1 MFDIGFWEMAFIGVV
16 ALIVIGPERLPGVA
30 RTAGHW
36 VGKGRRILNE
46 AKTDIKKEIREHD
59 LQDLR
64 NLKQELGSVTS
75 DIKRVT
81 DNPDVLGVKKA
92 GDQIRKS
99 VDDVAADLK
108 EAGAEIKAAGKATGK
123 KTAKKVA
130 TKKTAAKK
138 VTAKKATAKKATAKK
153 ATAKKTTVKKTT
165 AKKTT
170 ARETTAKKAT
180 AKKAVSKKP
189 ATRKVAARKT
199 ASRKA
204 TAKKATVRK
213 KPAGSGKTTAEED
226 TTAGAANTESVQPS
240 TSG

>member
-30 RTAGHW
+30 RTVGHW
-36 VGKGRRILNE
+36 VGKGRRMLNE
-46 AKTDIKKEIREHD
+46 VKTDIKKEIKEQD
-59 LQDLR
+59 LQDLK
-64 NLKQELGSVTS
+64 NLKQEFGSVTS
-75 DIKRVT
+75 DFKSMT

-92 GDQIRKS
+92 GDEIRKS
-99 VDDVAADLK
+99 VDDVKADLK

-123 KTAKKVA
+123 KSVKKAA
-130 TKKTAAKK
+130 TKKTA
-138 VTAKKATAKKATAKK
+138 TKKATVKKAATKK

-170 ARETTAKKAT
+170 ARETTVKKAT

-226 TTAGAANTESVQPS
+226 TTAGTANTESVQPS

>member
-30 RTAGHW
+30 RTVGHW
-36 VGKGRRILNE
+36 VGKGRRMLNE
-46 AKTDIKKEIREHD
+46 VKTDIKKEIREQD
-59 LQDLR
+59 LQDLK
-64 NLKQELGSVTS
+64 NLKQEFGSVTS
-75 DIKRVT
+75 DIKSMT

-92 GDQIRKS
+92 GDEIRKS
-99 VDDVAADLK
+99 VDDVKADLK

-123 KTAKKVA
+123 KSAKKAA

-138 VTAKKATAKKATAKK
+138 AATKKAA
-153 ATAKKTTVKKTT
+153 AKKTTVKKTT

-170 ARETTAKKAT
+170 ARETTVKKAT

-204 TAKKATVRK
+204 TAKKANGKEETGRFRK
-213 KPAGSGKTTAEED
+213 DNGRGGHHSRDGKHRIS
-226 TTAGAANTESVQPS
+226 AAFNQRIKT
-240 TSG
+240 GDGGY

>member
-30 RTAGHW
+30 RTVGHW
-36 VGKGRRILNE
+36 VGKGRRMLNE
-46 AKTDIKKEIREHD
+46 VKTDIKKEIKEQD
-59 LQDLR
+59 LQDLK
-64 NLKQELGSVTS
+64 NLKQEFGSVTS
-75 DIKRVT
+75 DFKSMT

-92 GDQIRKS
+92 GDEIRKS
-99 VDDVAADLK
+99 VDDVKADLK

-123 KTAKKVA
+123 KSV
-130 TKKTAAKK
+130 
-138 VTAKKATAKKATAKK
+138 KKAATKK

-170 ARETTAKKAT
+170 ARETTVKKAT

-199 ASRKA
+199 VSRKA

-226 TTAGAANTESVQPS
+226 TTAGTANTESVQPS

>member
-30 RTAGHW
+30 RTVGHW
-36 VGKGRRILNE
+36 VGKGRRMLNE
-46 AKTDIKKEIREHD
+46 VKTDIKKEIKEQD
-59 LQDLR
+59 LQDLK
-64 NLKQELGSVTS
+64 NLKQEFGSVTS
-75 DIKRVT
+75 DFKSMT

-92 GDQIRKS
+92 GDEIRKS
-99 VDDVAADLK
+99 VDDVKADLK

-123 KTAKKVA
+123 KSVKKAA
-130 TKKTAAKK
+130 TKKTA
-138 VTAKKATAKKATAKK
+138 TKKATVKKAATKK

-170 ARETTAKKAT
+170 ARETTVKKAT

-199 ASRKA
+199 VSRKA

-226 TTAGAANTESVQPS
+226 TTAGTANTESVQPS

>member
-30 RTAGHW
+30 RTVGHW
-36 VGKGRRILNE
+36 VGKGRRMLNE
-46 AKTDIKKEIREHD
+46 VKTDIKKEIREQD
-59 LQDLR
+59 LQDLK
-64 NLKQELGSVTS
+64 NLKQEFGSVTS
-75 DIKRVT
+75 DFKSVT

-92 GDQIRKS
+92 GDEIRKS
-99 VDDVAADLK
+99 VDDVKADLK
-108 EAGAEIKAAGKATGK
+108 EAGAEIKAAGKVTGK
-123 KTAKKVA
+123 KTAKKAA

-138 VTAKKATAKKATAKK
+138 ATVKKAATKK

-226 TTAGAANTESVQPS
+226 TTAGTANTESVQPS

>member
-30 RTAGHW
+30 RTVGHW
-36 VGKGRRILNE
+36 VGKGRRMLNE
-46 AKTDIKKEIREHD
+46 VKTDIKKEIKEQD
-59 LQDLR
+59 LQDLK
-64 NLKQELGSVTS
+64 NLKQEFGSVTS
-75 DIKRVT
+75 DIKSVT

-92 GDQIRKS
+92 GDEIRKS
-99 VDDVAADLK
+99 VDDVTADLK

-123 KTAKKVA
+123 KSAKKAA
-130 TKKTAAKK
+130 TKKTTTKKTTSKMAAAKK
-138 VTAKKATAKKATAKK
+138 T
-153 ATAKKTTVKKTT
+153 TAKKTTVKKTT
-165 AKKTT
+165 AKK
-170 ARETTAKKAT
+170 TTAKKAT

-199 ASRKA
+199 VSRKA

-226 TTAGAANTESVQPS
+226 TTAGTANTESVQPS

>member
-30 RTAGHW
+30 RTVGHW
-36 VGKGRRILNE
+36 VGKGRRMLNE
-46 AKTDIKKEIREHD
+46 VKTDIKKEIKEQD
-59 LQDLR
+59 LQDLK
-64 NLKQELGSVTS
+64 NLKQEFGSVTS
-75 DIKRVT
+75 DIKSVT

-123 KTAKKVA
+123 KTAKKAA
-130 TKKTAAKK
+130 TKKTP
-138 VTAKKATAKKATAKK
+138 AKK

-165 AKKTT
+165 AKETT
-170 ARETTAKKAT
+170 ARKTTAKKAT

-199 ASRKA
+199 AAKKA
-204 TAKKATVRK
+204 PVSKKATVRK
-213 KPAGSGKTTAEED
+213 KPAGSGKKTAEED
-226 TTAGAANTESVQPS
+226 TTTGTSNTESVQSS

>member
-30 RTAGHW
+30 RTVGHW
-36 VGKGRRILNE
+36 VGKGRRMLNE
-46 AKTDIKKEIREHD
+46 VKTDIKKEIKEQD
-59 LQDLR
+59 LQDLK
-64 NLKQELGSVTS
+64 NLKQEFGSVTS
-75 DIKRVT
+75 DIKSVT
-81 DNPDVLGVKKA
+81 DNPDLLGIKKA

-99 VDDVAADLK
+99 VDDVTADLK

-130 TKKTAAKK
+130 TKKTATKKTTSKMAAAKK
-138 VTAKKATAKKATAKK
+138 TTAKK

-165 AKKTT
+165 AKK
-170 ARETTAKKAT
+170 TTAKKAT

>member
-30 RTAGHW
+30 RTVGHW
-36 VGKGRRILNE
+36 VGKGRRMLNE
-46 AKTDIKKEIREHD
+46 VKTDIKKEIKEQD
-59 LQDLR
+59 LQDLK
-64 NLKQELGSVTS
+64 NLKQEFGSVTS
-75 DIKRVT
+75 DIKSVT

-130 TKKTAAKK
+130 TKKTP
-138 VTAKKATAKKATAKK
+138 AKKATAKNATAKK

-165 AKKTT
+165 AKETT
-170 ARETTAKKAT
+170 ARKTTAKKAT

-199 ASRKA
+199 AAQKA
-204 TAKKATVRK
+204 PVRK
-213 KPAGSGKTTAEED
+213 KPAGSGKKTAEED
-226 TTAGAANTESVQPS
+226 TTAGTSNTESVQSS